1 MTKDKRTL
9 KDLNLMDKFLFDEAM
24 EDKDNMKTLLDIV
37 LGQDTHLK
45 YPRGVVPRALA
56 HNHRPDARHKQK
68 KSSEIL
74 KKIAR

>member
-45 YPRGVVPRALA
+45 YPPQTEKEFRNSKENR
-56 HNHRPDARHKQK
+56 R
-68 KSSEIL
+68 
-74 KKIAR
+74 

>member
-1 MTKDKRTL
+1 
-9 KDLNLMDKFLFDEAM
+9 MDKFLFDEAM

-37 LGQDTHLK
+37 LGQDT
-45 YPRGVVPRALA
+45 
-56 HNHRPDARHKQK
+56 RHKQK